1 MQVMVLSAHPDL
13 CTREPLQSAASLER
27 RPAMSCTCARFILH
41 RCPSASMDLHMLS
54 RTVLFNAICLKFDYL
69 LRRCPPGGSHKGPH

>member
-1 MQVMVLSAHPDL
+1 MQVMVFSAHPDL

-27 RPAMSCTCARFILH
+27 RPAMSCTCACFILH
-41 RCPSASMDLHMLS
+41 GRPSASVYLHML

-69 LRRCPPGGSHKGPH
+69 LRSCLPGGSHKGPR